1 MKCARFSSHRG
12 FTLVELLVVV
22 TVIAVLILAVMSA
35 ILGARKES
43 RDYARINHA
52 EQLKLGIRLYKEALG
67 TYPNYPSGARLIPGS
82 VLATPLA
89 PFVTVQSD
97 PLGAVSAATY
107 AYWYDSSFTCT
118 EAGQRVVLVQRLENT
133 DNSNLLTLCGATAGS
148 QLLAG
153 WDPTLVHV
161 TIIQ

>member
-1 MKCARFSSHRG
+1 MKSTRLTSGAG
-12 FTLVELLVVV
+12 FTLIELLVVI
-22 TVIAVLILAVMSA
+22 TVIAVLTLTVMTA
-35 ILGARKES
+35 ILNARKES

-52 EQLKLGIRLYKEALG
+52 EQLKLGIRLYKEAEG

-89 PFVTVQSD
+89 PYVTVQSD
-97 PLGAVSAATY
+97 PLGATVAATY
-107 AYWYDSSFTCT
+107 SYWYDSSFTCT
-118 EAGQRVVLVQRLENT
+118 EAGQRVVLVQTMEDT
-133 DNSNLLTLCGATAGS
+133 SNSNLLSLCGSTAGS

-153 WDPTLVHV
+153 WNASLVHV